1 MGKSVGL
8 GFGAGFLD
16 IHRGEEEE
24 SSKAWACLLFILQS

>member
-1 MGKSVGL
+1 MGMSVGL

-24 SSKAWACLLFILQS
+24 SSKA